1 MDKAV
6 ASGLEGPWFDPCLRL
21 FIFFFF
27 SSQVDLNFKMMI
39 LTIMFRLTYVI
50 VNFIIQKL
58 KTNTLPSKNI
68 QTEQN

>member
-21 FIFFFF
+21 FIFFIFIF
-27 SSQVDLNFKMMI
+27 HLKLIWI
-39 LTIMFRLTYVI
+39 LTIMFCLTYVI

-58 KTNTLPSKNI
+58 KKKNTHTFLKKYMKK
-68 QTEQN
+68 